1 MSKEI
6 KKIDG
11 AGDYDSSQIQVLEG
25 LEAVRKRPGMYIGN
39 TNINGLH
46 HLIWEVL
53 DNSVDEALA
62 NFCDEINIFITNDNE
77 IIIKDNGRGI
87 PIDIHPKTGK
97 TTLETIF
104 TVLHAGGKFDESA
117 YKVSGGLHGVGASVV
132 NALSLYVDAVI
143 SRNGK
148 MYHQRFHDGGTKAT
162 PIVEMGV
169 STENGSVIRFKPDPS
184 IFKETIDWD
193 FKIIHNKIK
202 QIAFLTKGLLIDLYD
217 QRTDKYIKYQFEN
230 GIKDYI
236 KEINSGKDKVTESIF
251 YCEEDYKSN
260 EHGKET
266 IIEVEVAMQYNQMY
280 DDNVFSFCNNI
291 STVEGGSHVEG
302 FKQALVRVINQYTTT
317 IKNFK
322 PTKFNWDDLKEGINV
337 VISIKHVDPIYE
349 GQTKGKLAN
358 RDAKEAVNEIVG
370 NKITEYLQMN
380 PIEAKKIIEKVLL
393 TQKSRKAALRAKE
406 DTRRKSAIDTFSL
419 PGKLADCESKDT
431 TKSEL
436 YLVEGDSAG
445 GSAKTGRNRKY
456 QAILSLRG
464 KVLNVEKVKQARAF
478 ENKEIQSII
487 AAVGVGTKDDTN
499 MEKLR
504 YNKIIIMTDADVDGA
519 HIKILL
525 LTFFYRY
532 MKDLILG
539 GHVYVAQP
547 PLYKIEAGKT
557 KFDYAYS
564 DAQLEVFKKDKY
576 AGSRYQIQRY
586 KGLGEMDAIQLWE
599 TTMDP
604 ETRTMVR
611 INAEDAFLAN
621 EVFSSLMGESVEAR
635 KEFITENAQFV
646 ENIDI

>member
-11 AGDYDSSQIQVLEG
+11 AGNYDSSQIQVLEG

-62 NFCDEINIFITNDNE
+62 NFCDEINIFITDENE

-87 PIDIHPKTGK
+87 PVDIHPKTGK

-162 PIVEMGV
+162 PIVEMGY
-169 STENGSVIRFKPDPS
+169 SDTNGSVIRFKPDPE
-184 IFKETIDWD
+184 IFRETIDWD

-236 KEINSGKDKVTESIF
+236 KEINSGKEKVTESIF
-251 YCEEDYKSN
+251 YCEDDFTSMES
-260 EHGKET
+260 GKET
-266 IIEVEVAMQYNQMY
+266 TVEVEVAMQYNQMY
-280 DDNVFSFCNNI
+280 DDSVFSFCNNI

-317 IKNFK
+317 IKGFK

-358 RDAKEAVNEIVG
+358 RDAKEAVNDVVG
-370 NKITEYLQMN
+370 NKFTEYLQMN
-380 PIEAKKIIEKVLL
+380 PAEAKKIVDKILL

-487 AAVGVGTKDDTN
+487 AAVGIGTKDDIN

-532 MKDLILG
+532 MKNLITE

-564 DAQLEVFKKDKY
+564 DAQLEAFKKEKY
-576 AGSRYQIQRY
+576 SSSRYQIQRY

-611 INAEDAFLAN
+611 VNAEDAFLAN
-621 EVFSSLMGESVEAR
+621 EVFSRLMGESVDAR

>member
-6 KKIDG
+6 KKIEGADG
-11 AGDYDSSQIQVLEG
+11 YDSSQIQVLEG

-46 HLIWEVL
+46 HLVWEVL

-62 NFCDEINIFITNDNE
+62 NYCDEINIFITNENE

-132 NALSLYVDAVI
+132 NALSLYVDAII

-162 PIVEMGV
+162 PIKEMGFSDV
-169 STENGSVIRFKPDPS
+169 NGSVIRFKPDPS
-184 IFKETIDWD
+184 IFRETIDWD
-193 FKIIHNKIK
+193 FKIIQNKIK
-202 QIAFLTKGLLIDLYD
+202 QIAFLTKGLFIDLYD
-217 QRTDKYIKYQFEN
+217 QRNDKYIKYQFAD

-236 KEINSGKDKVTESIF
+236 KEINSGKEKVTDSIF
-251 YCEEDYKSN
+251 YCEDDYESKD
-260 EHGKET
+260 GDKKT
-266 IIEVEVAMQYNQMY
+266 TVEVEVAMQYNQMY

-302 FKQALVRVINQYTTT
+302 FKQALVRIINQYTTT
-317 IKNFK
+317 LKNFK
-322 PTKFNWDDLKEGINV
+322 PTKFSWDDLKEGINV

-358 RDAKEAVNEIVG
+358 RDAKEAVNDVVG
-370 NKITEYLQMN
+370 NKFTEFLQLN
-380 PIEAKKIIEKVLL
+380 PGEAKKIVDKILL

-406 DTRRKSAIDTFSL
+406 DTRRKNAMDTFSL
-419 PGKLADCESKDT
+419 PGKLADCESKDVSRT
-431 TKSEL
+431 EL

-487 AAVGVGTKDDTN
+487 AAVGIGTKDGIN
-499 MEKLR
+499 LEKLR

-519 HIKILL
+519 HIRVLL

-539 GHVYVAQP
+539 GHVYIAQP

-557 KFDYAYS
+557 KFDYAYT
-564 DAQLEVFKKDKY
+564 DNELETFKKTKY
-576 AGSRYQIQRY
+576 ANARFQIQRY

-604 ETRTMVR
+604 ETRTMIKV
-611 INAEDAFLAN
+611 NADDAFLAN
-621 EVFSSLMGESVEAR
+621 EVFSRLMGESVEAR
-635 KEFITENAQFV
+635 KEFITENAQFA